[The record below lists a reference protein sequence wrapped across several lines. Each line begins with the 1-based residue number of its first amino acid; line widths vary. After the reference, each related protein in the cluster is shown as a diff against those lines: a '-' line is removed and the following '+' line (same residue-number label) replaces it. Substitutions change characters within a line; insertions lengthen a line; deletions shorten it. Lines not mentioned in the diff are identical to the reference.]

1 MSREIYM
8 LYRRSG
14 PASGP
19 LIIASTE
26 DLGGD
31 AVANVKS
38 MSDTQRF
45 QKNLLHGDKAANLKD
60 SLPLSVRENIYTL
73 RWNNF
78 LHENNQD
85 DMGEKLN
92 MRMLALANIYK
103 YFSEEG
109 YDVKLGYIDIVTKQ
123 DSGAKKRTSKS
134 PGRQPVTDNIIAE
147 AGEEF
152 RGRGR
157 KSPFTLN
164 ISENIS
170 KDLNQT
176 FKTKRGGRVS
186 VEIRSE

>member
-45 QKNLLHGDKAANLKD
+45 QKNLLHGDKTANLKE

-78 LHENNQD
+78 LQANNQG
-85 DMGEKLN
+85 DMGAKLN

-103 YFSEEG
+103 YFVEEG
-109 YDVKLGYIDIVTKQ
+109 YDVKLGYIDIVTKR
-123 DSGAKKRTSKS
+123 DSNAQRRTSKS
-134 PGRQPVTDNIIAE
+134 PGRQPLPDNIIAE